1 MSNTTDI
8 VSATAAVV
16 SAIGTCVA
24 AAGVW
29 YARRQLKTSREIAQ
43 LEFEDA
49 LSKEYRELANKIR
62 TKALLGD
69 ELTESEFQD
78 AFDEIFRYV
87 DLSNEQVILRKRG
100 RINEEVWKNWCQGI
114 ENNLALPAFARAWND
129 IKQRSTS
136 FQELRRLEDE
146 QFMTDPKIWTND
158 PIRN

>member
-1 MSNTTDI
+1 MSNATDI

-16 SAIGTCVA
+16 SAIATCIA

-49 LSKEYRELANKIR
+49 LSKEYRELANKIK

-69 ELTESEFQD
+69 DLTEAEFQD
-78 AFDEIFRYV
+78 AFDEIFHYV
-87 DLSNEQVILRKRG
+87 DLSNEQVNLRQRG
-100 RINEEVWKNWCQGI
+100 RVNEEVWKNWCQGI
-114 ENNLALPAFARAWND
+114 ENNLALPAFARAWTD

-136 FQELRRLEDE
+136 FQDLRRLEGE
-146 QFMTDPKIWTND
+146 KFITDPKNWAKN
-158 PIRN
+158 